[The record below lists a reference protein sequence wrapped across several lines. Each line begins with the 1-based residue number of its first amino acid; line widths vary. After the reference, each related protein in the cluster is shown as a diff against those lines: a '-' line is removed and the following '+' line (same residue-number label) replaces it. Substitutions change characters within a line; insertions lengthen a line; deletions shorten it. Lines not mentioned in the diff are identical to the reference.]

1 LSGRVA
7 WRPPRSLAVR
17 LAATYVALFLP
28 SIALLLGAL
37 YWFGVTVPL
46 RDMAASVG
54 READALVVLDR
65 RAGRPALVRALAARL
80 DAPAQAM
87 PFHALVAADGRTV
100 SANLPSWPLRPFD
113 GWRRLEADR
122 YSDGDE
128 DDHEA
133 LVVERRLGDG
143 ARLIVGRDVEPID
156 DREETFFDSGLWLA
170 SLTILLALV
179 GSIAMGAAIGRRLET
194 VNRSARRVMAGDLG
208 ERIPLSGTGDDF
220 DELAETLNAMLAR
233 MEELVESVRRVS
245 DSVAHELRT
254 PLARLRADLEELAAP
269 GGGAAGRRRL
279 AEQAVEEAC
288 RLQGVFDSLLRIARI
303 EAGQHRSGIRAVDLT
318 TLLADAAEYHAP
330 GAEARGQALRAEI
343 APGLAVRADPDLLFQ
358 AVSNLL
364 DNAIKYT
371 PEGGEVML
379 RARAEAG
386 AAVIAVEDSGPGI
399 GPESRA
405 RVTERFYRA
414 PETADRPGAGLGLS
428 LVAAVAR
435 FHGAALV
442 IGEAG
447 PGASLSLRL
456 PLADP
461 A

>member
-1 LSGRVA
+1 
-7 WRPPRSLAVR
+7 
-17 LAATYVALFLP
+17 
-28 SIALLLGAL
+28 
-37 YWFGVTVPL
+37 
-46 RDMAASVG
+46 
-54 READALVVLDR
+54 
-65 RAGRPALVRALAARL
+65 
-80 DAPAQAM
+80 
-87 PFHALVAADGRTV
+87 
-100 SANLPSWPLRPFD
+100 
-113 GWRRLEADR
+113 
-122 YSDGDE
+122 
-128 DDHEA
+128 
-133 LVVERRLGDG
+133 
-143 ARLIVGRDVEPID
+143 
-156 DREETFFDSGLWLA
+156 
-170 SLTILLALV
+170 
-179 GSIAMGAAIGRRLET
+179 MGAAIGRRLDI

-220 DELAETLNAMLAR
+220 DELAQTLNAMLAR

-269 GGGAAGRRRL
+269 GGGAGRRHL

-330 GAEARGQALRAEI
+330 GAEARGQTLRAEI

-379 RARAEAG
+379 RARAEDG

-399 GPESRA
+399 SPESRA

-428 LVAAVAR
+428 LVAAVAH

-461 A
+461 PV